1 MPPRIESS
9 PGSGVF
15 AKIKPE
21 YLEAMTLMMS
31 ENFSATEILKAV
43 HLVDTVIWKQTRR
56 LPLRLDK
63 VYMNSLQL
71 SKKMDKDYISRNKN
85 DVTETAVSL
94 NEVPSKTVEKVL
106 KLRETVSECASKR
119 RIDMRNTLQDVTC
132 IRKNQNLISVYCEGK
147 IADEIL
153 EHQAFIIPDG
163 TPRKGVGDFSGVAV
177 MVSSN
182 IRAFKCLQIGKGN
195 HENWAKAIYHM
206 LDGLTTASDR
216 DVGNI

>member
-43 HLVDTVIWKQTRR
+43 HLVDTVIWKQTRH

-71 SKKMDKDYISRNKN
+71 SKKWIKIIYPGTKMM
-85 DVTETAVSL
+85 L
-94 NEVPSKTVEKVL
+94 L
-106 KLRETVSECASKR
+106 KLLLA
-119 RIDMRNTLQDVTC
+119 
-132 IRKNQNLISVYCEGK
+132 
-147 IADEIL
+147 
-153 EHQAFIIPDG
+153 
-163 TPRKGVGDFSGVAV
+163 
-177 MVSSN
+177 
-182 IRAFKCLQIGKGN
+182 
-195 HENWAKAIYHM
+195 
-206 LDGLTTASDR
+206 
-216 DVGNI
+216 